1 MDAPETL
8 EPPPPIVLRRAS
20 EMDADAV
27 AELSGQLGYPIPA
40 EAVRK
45 RLARFVLDPDHVV
58 LVAETGGRVCGWV
71 HAHVQQSIELAEP
84 RGEIMGLVVA
94 ENVRRAGI
102 GRLLMAQAEQWARE
116 RGLDLMVLRS
126 NVQRP
131 ESHAFYPA
139 VGYEHFKTQ
148 AAYRKRLR

>member
-1 MDAPETL
+1 MTPGSEIT
-8 EPPPPIVLRRAS
+8 LRRAT
-20 EMDADAV
+20 EADAKII
-27 AELSGQLGYPIPA
+27 AELSEQLGYPIPVD
-40 EAVRK
+40 AVRT
-45 RLARFVLDPDHVV
+45 RLAKFVEDPDNVV
-58 LVAETGGRVCGWV
+58 LVAEQRGQVCAWV

-84 RGEIMGLVVA
+84 RGEIMGLVVSRD
-94 ENVRRAGI
+94 VRRAGI
-102 GRLLMAQAEQWARE
+102 GRMLMQEAERWARD

-139 VGYEHFKTQ
+139 IGYEHFKTQ

>member
-1 MDAPETL
+1 MMRDPEITLRPATEADAE
-8 EPPPPIVLRRAS
+8 
-20 EMDADAV
+20 AV
-27 AELSGQLGYPIPA
+27 AELSEQLGYPIA
-40 EAVRK
+40 ADAVRV
-45 RLARFVLDPDHVV
+45 RLAQFVTNADHVV
-58 LVAETGGRVCGWV
+58 VVAERGGQVCGWV

-84 RGEIMGLVVA
+84 RGEVMGLVVSRD
-94 ENVRRAGI
+94 VRRAGL
-102 GRLLMAQAEQWARE
+102 GRLLMQRAEQWARE

-139 VGYEHFKTQ
+139 IGYEHFKTQ